1 MRAEDTRPPQ
11 ICAGIAQPR
20 RRIHIPAS
28 TPSPESGS
36 PTAGVL
42 NLSHDPSSPG
52 AGFRGVPGEPASLP
66 SRRSASPLGF
76 LPPTPGPPG
85 VPLPRGLGY
94 PSGSWG
100 GRRKLPRSNSKC
112 PFSWSGG
119 VLPLPQLWGPAANFP
134 RRRALPAPSPA
145 PAARLPRGPHEAHG
159 SPAAESHR
167 RPAPGPCAQPRAPSR
182 SRSPPAPQQ
191 WWRLQ
196 VGRLIKAPRG
206 AAGARAASRTRPGA
220 RGATGSAGQRAGG
233 CARARR
239 RGPELQPAPRLGSD
253 II

>member
-1 MRAEDTRPPQ
+1 MLRS
-11 ICAGIAQPR
+11 IAQPR

-28 TPSPESGS
+28 TPSPESGP

-76 LPPTPGPPG
+76 LPPSPGPPG
-85 VPLPRGLGY
+85 VPLPRGPGY

-112 PFSWSGG
+112 PFSWRGG

-145 PAARLPRGPHEAHG
+145 PAARLPRGPHEDRSG
-159 SPAAESHR
+159 SYHQAPWAALYQSQALQLEMADIR
-167 RPAPGPCAQPRAPSR
+167 VQPRPGTEQGSAN
-182 SRSPPAPQQ
+182 RSPSFYLPCGI
-191 WWRLQ
+191 
-196 VGRLIKAPRG
+196 V
-206 AAGARAASRTRPGA
+206 S
-220 RGATGSAGQRAGG
+220 
-233 CARARR
+233 RARLAT
-239 RGPELQPAPRLGSD
+239 P
-253 II
+253 